1 MDSETLGNL
10 IFIAC
15 FAATLTLSVRMW
27 RSKKIYLVDYQAG
40 LRFRSDASSIVL
52 PPGAYRAPPS
62 ATPITVVD
70 LRPYQFVIER
80 FAFHD
85 LLHENCVISVG
96 GELLVRDPQIAVNSF
111 KNLFTDSLALVR
123 EHLRLAVLSCIV
135 DPSPEGKL
143 KMATTIS
150 AELNHELQNRG
161 VGINNLEV
169 TELWIQALTHTASAE
184 AN

>member
-1 MDSETLGNL
+1 MDADLLGSI

-15 FAATLTLSVRMW
+15 FAATFAFAVRMR
-27 RSKKIYLVDYQAG
+27 RSKQVYLVDYQAG
-40 LRFRSDASSIVL
+40 LRFQSDASSIVL
-52 PPGAYRAPPS
+52 PPGAYRTPAT

-70 LRPYQFVIER
+70 MRPYQFVVER

-85 LLHENCVISVG
+85 QLHDSCVISVG
-96 GELLVRDPQIAVNSF
+96 GELLVRDPQVAVNSF
-111 KNLFTDSLALVR
+111 KNLLNDSLALVR

-143 KMATTIS
+143 KMAATIT
-150 AELNHELQNRG
+150 AALNHELENRG
-161 VGINNLEV
+161 VGIDNLEV
-169 TELWIQALTHTASAE
+169 IELWIQALTHNASGE